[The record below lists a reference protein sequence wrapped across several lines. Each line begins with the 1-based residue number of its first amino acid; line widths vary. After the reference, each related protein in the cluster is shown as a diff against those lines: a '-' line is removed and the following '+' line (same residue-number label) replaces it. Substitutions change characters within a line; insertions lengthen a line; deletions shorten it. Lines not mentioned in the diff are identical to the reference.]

1 VAVNLRQ
8 PTTRRRNA
16 ATTRQSILQAAH
28 RRFLDQSYDTVGLR
42 EIASDAGVDVALIS
56 RYFGGK
62 EQLFKEVLREGKS
75 ALPSDLTPSE
85 LPAYLAQLA
94 TEQHFDAE
102 ANCYESLL
110 MILRSASSP
119 QASAVVRNALKEDI
133 LGPLSSV
140 LGDGEEASTAA
151 SLATA
156 IWMGTA
162 ILRVVAPVQAIC
174 PCDVQLRQRLE
185 ALFAAALKQPA
196 V

>member
-1 VAVNLRQ
+1 
-8 PTTRRRNA
+8 
-16 ATTRQSILQAAH
+16 
-28 RRFLDQSYDTVGLR
+28 
-42 EIASDAGVDVALIS
+42 VALIS

-102 ANCYESLL
+102 ANCYVSLL

-140 LGDGEEASTAA
+140 LGNGEEASTAA

-156 IWMGTA
+156 ILMGTA

-174 PCDVQLRQRLE
+174 PCEVQLRQRLE